1 MLNFAS
7 VSLDHKW
14 PWIVNMEKMSVA
26 EALQYLKA
34 EILAQDWRL
43 SPRRIE
49 TLTRAF
55 AAIDREAAGR
65 RALIQMLGM
74 ARATLEYIDRHGN
87 AILPGVFDFQKES
100 LAHLVNLLEDQDLTA
115 ARQAEICQLAYE
127 RFESLKR
134 KLASGGRD

>member
-1 MLNFAS
+1 
-7 VSLDHKW
+7 
-14 PWIVNMEKMSVA
+14 MEKMSVA

-49 TLTRAF
+49 TLTMAF
-55 AAIDREAAGR
+55 EAIGREATGR
-65 RALIQMLGM
+65 QSLMQMLGM
-74 ARATLEYIDRHGN
+74 ARATLEYISRHGN
-87 AILPGVFDFQKES
+87 TILPGVFDFQKES
-100 LAHLVNLLEDQDLTA
+100 LAHLVNLLEDPDLTA
-115 ARQAEICQLAYE
+115 ARQAEICQRAYE

>member
-1 MLNFAS
+1 
-7 VSLDHKW
+7 
-14 PWIVNMEKMSVA
+14 MEKMSAA

-55 AAIDREAAGR
+55 AAIDREVAER
-65 RALIQMLGM
+65 RALMQMLGM
-74 ARATLEYIDRHGN
+74 ARATLQYIERHGN

-100 LAHLVNLLEDQDLTA
+100 LAHLVTLIEDSDLTV
-115 ARQAEICQLAYE
+115 AREAEICQLAYE
-127 RFESLKR
+127 RFEALKR
-134 KLASGGRD
+134 KLASGGRG